1 MFSSLNRLCLCA
13 GFLLAPTCA
22 GAQDVQHREC
32 FSVVMNNSTGG
43 GSLGAILIDKCT
55 GNSWILARTS
65 LANGVTTS
73 RWFPITV
80 EKEEI
85 GSRPGGP
92 Q

>member
-22 GAQDVQHREC
+22 GAQDAQQREC

-55 GNSWILARTS
+55 GTSWIHARTS
-65 LANGVTTS
+65 LANGVTTT

-80 EKEEI
+80 EKGEV